1 MHVLCA
7 WSGHIPKYPV
17 EILVT
22 FESPAR
28 PNRRFPRRSSPSAD
42 QPPVLPLR
50 VPLEASGAAPLAE
63 VSVPDAPLEVTVR
76 LPRRGGAAPGA
87 YADMDGDQ
95 DDGDVFGTD
104 ETREVDEAAK
114 AEVGADEAVEGMDDA
129 FFEYFARTAPPSVAA
144 WYSLDRSR

>member
-1 MHVLCA
+1 M
-7 WSGHIPKYPV
+7 
-17 EILVT
+17 
-22 FESPAR
+22 
-28 PNRRFPRRSSPSAD
+28 D
-42 QPPVLPLR
+42 QPPAPPPR
-50 VPLEASGAAPLAE
+50 DALEASVEAPP
-63 VSVPDAPLEVTVR
+63 VGPPGPDAPLEVTVR

-95 DDGDVFGTD
+95 DDGDVFGAD